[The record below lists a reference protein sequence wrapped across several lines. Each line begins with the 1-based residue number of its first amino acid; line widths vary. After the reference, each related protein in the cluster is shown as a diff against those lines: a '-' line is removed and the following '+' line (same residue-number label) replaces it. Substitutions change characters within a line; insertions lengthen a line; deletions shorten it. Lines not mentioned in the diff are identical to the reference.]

1 MKALVGAFNQEK
13 ALEGALSV
21 IMNLRVKLENR
32 YKLPGVLLA
41 PAGPDPV
48 PGGGA
53 PQPPVRQLAGDLL
66 AARLPVAQRRVTRAV
81 EHVVAWTRHV
91 SRVTC
96 IMTTV
101 T

>member
-1 MKALVGAFNQEK
+1 MC
-13 ALEGALSV
+13 SS
-21 IMNLRVKLENR
+21 NLDSIP
-32 YKLPGVLLA
+32 PGVLLA

-81 EHVVAWTRHV
+81 EHVVAWTRHW

-96 IMTTV
+96 ITTAV